1 MERYATVPVLPPGVP
16 EKAARIRFISSGPHA
31 QIDGVIDTLVGE
43 KKALSRSGVTLAS
56 IAKNTILQRLQA
68 LEDEE

>member
-1 MERYATVPVLPPGVP
+1 VLPPGVP
-16 EKAARIRFISSGPHA
+16 EKRHGFALSHQPYTG